1 MSLEFIKDKAREIS
15 YALIKVAFNIK
26 RPELRNRLE
35 NLAFELM
42 ENAARAAAGV
52 NQELANNV
60 LADVSAID
68 GLVRLAHSI
77 YEIEP
82 VNATILV
89 RELDKFNSAICQLAK
104 ADSAIAELPDLEKLF
119 SDYPMEQPDT
129 NVVKPAIENIENKE
143 EPQVSNGLNSAIR
156 QSAIIERIRQ
166 RGNCR
171 LKDLLIDFPEVS
183 ERTLRYD
190 LQGLCAK
197 GAIERIGN
205 GGPASYYR
213 PVSEI
218 RLIASELRP

>member
-1 MSLEFIKDKAREIS
+1 MSLEFLKDKAREIS
-15 YALIKVAFNIK
+15 YALIKVAFNVK

-42 ENAARAAAGV
+42 ENAARATAGI
-52 NQELANNV
+52 NSKLIDKV

-89 RELDKFNSAICQLAK
+89 GELDKFNSAIRQLAK
-104 ADSAIAELPDLEKLF
+104 TDLEIAELPDLDKLF
-119 SDYPMEQPDT
+119 SDYPTEQPDT
-129 NVVKPAIENIENKE
+129 NVIKPVIENKE
-143 EPQVSNGLNSAIR
+143 DPQVSNGLNSAIR

-171 LKDLLIDFPEVS
+171 LKDLIIDFPEVS

-197 GAIERIGN
+197 GAVDRVGN

-213 PVSEI
+213 SVSGV
-218 RLIASELRP
+218 